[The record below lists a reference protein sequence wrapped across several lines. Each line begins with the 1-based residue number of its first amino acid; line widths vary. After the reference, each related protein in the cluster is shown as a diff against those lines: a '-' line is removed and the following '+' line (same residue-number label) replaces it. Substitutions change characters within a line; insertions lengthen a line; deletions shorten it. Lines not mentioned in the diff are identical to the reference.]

1 MAQKGNLLSVRQ
13 DIRVVDATIRD
24 GGLCN
29 DFRFSDEFVR
39 DLYRANLKA
48 GVDYMEF
55 GYKASKEIFDEDD
68 FGKWKF
74 CNDEDIRAIIGEKN
88 PKMKIAVMADV
99 GRTDFEEDIIPKN
112 ESPIDLIR
120 IATYINTIPSA
131 VEMIEYCAKQGYE
144 TTINIMAVS
153 KARTED
159 LKTALE
165 ILGQTPVSCFYIVD
179 SYGSLYPEEANTIEA
194 MAYGASYLDATVD
207 GMGRGAGNCAM
218 ELLLGFLKNPKYKV
232 NPVIKMMQN
241 HMNKLREEGIKWGY
255 DVPYML
261 TGQYNTHPRPAI
273 QFVQDGRKDYYKF
286 ANDLYDIINS

>member
-29 DFRFSDEFVR
+29 DFRFSDEFVS
-39 DLYRANLKA
+39 DLYKANLKA

-74 CNDEDIRAIIGEKN
+74 CNDDDIRAIVGEGN

-99 GRTDFEEDIIPKN
+99 GRTDFEEDIIPKS
-112 ESPIDLIR
+112 ESPIDLVR
-120 IATYINTIPSA
+120 IATYINTIPAA

-144 TTINIMAVS
+144 TTINIMAIS

-165 ILGQTPVSCFYIVD
+165 ILGQTPVSCFYIARIR
-179 SYGSLYPEEANTIEA
+179 YLITGARFGNTCRVTRPSRYTFVHSRHIGIFVLSRSA
-194 MAYGASYLDATVD
+194 QRHCLRCCIRTRDRYRCAVRTCSGRSIGHRNRGASY
-207 GMGRGAGNCAM
+207 RSGARRQRS
-218 ELLLGFLKNPKYKV
+218 LIY
-232 NPVIKMMQN
+232 
-241 HMNKLREEGIKWGY
+241 RE
-255 DVPYML
+255 
-261 TGQYNTHPRPAI
+261 HR
-273 QFVQDGRKDYYKF
+273 FVRTADSQTYI
-286 ANDLYDIINS
+286 AL